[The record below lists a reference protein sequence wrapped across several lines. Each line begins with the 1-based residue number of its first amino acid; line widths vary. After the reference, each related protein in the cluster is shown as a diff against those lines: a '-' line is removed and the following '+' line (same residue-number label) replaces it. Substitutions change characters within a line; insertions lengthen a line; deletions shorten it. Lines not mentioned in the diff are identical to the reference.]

1 MVQKRGGMSEIGVR
15 MKQHNT
21 SRFNE
26 FRFNYFKPGKIKK
39 AVFFFPW
46 LRLSGKMPLLALH
59 CTHCKKLFVLC
70 GFVQKGSLGSIASTD
85 AFPNPSGSAAVPILS
100 AVPNDLGLAGA
111 NLPSPFAGPN
121 LATRQLP
128 PHSPAMDHHRHML
141 ELQEQVLQQAQKP
154 LQEPAQEQVQE
165 QVQQK
170 MMQQL
175 AHTLAET

>member
-1 MVQKRGGMSEIGVR
+1 M
-15 MKQHNT
+15 
-21 SRFNE
+21 
-26 FRFNYFKPGKIKK
+26 
-39 AVFFFPW
+39 
-46 LRLSGKMPLLALH
+46 
-59 CTHCKKLFVLC
+59 
-70 GFVQKGSLGSIASTD
+70 GSIAPTD
-85 AFPNPSGSAAVPILS
+85 AFPNPSGSAAVPIQS

-128 PHSPAMDHHRHML
+128 PHSPAMDHLL

>member
-1 MVQKRGGMSEIGVR
+1 MSEIGVR

-26 FRFNYFKPGKIKK
+26 CRFNYFKPGKIKK
-39 AVFFFPW
+39 AVFFFFPW
-46 LRLSGKMPLLALH
+46 LCLSGKMPLLALH

-70 GFVQKGSLGSIASTD
+70 GFVQKGSLGSIAPTD
-85 AFPNPSGSAAVPILS
+85 AFPNPPGSAAVPILS

-128 PHSPAMDHHRHML
+128 PHSPAMDHLL

-154 LQEPAQEQVQE
+154 LQEPAQEQVQ
-165 QVQQK
+165 QK

-175 AHTLAET
+175 ADTLAET